1 MEYLRAKLWNSD
13 SKGKR
18 LKILIRR
25 KGKRKILI
33 PYQMNK
39 DSKNRNYKKVFDFF
53 LRARLLFM

>member
-13 SKGKR
+13 SRGKR
-18 LKILIRR
+18 LKILIRK